1 MTGDLLLS
9 KAINE
14 FIHAREADGYS
25 PSTMIQ
31 YRWGLELLLI
41 CINDKPVHTI
51 TLANLRTYMAW
62 LQTTYIPKRPGG
74 DESPL
79 SGGSLFAAWKSVRA
93 LFLWLASEYKIERI
107 DLDWKRPSFEY
118 PEIIPF
124 TQYEVARL
132 LEGAEFT
139 REAQTV
145 NRQPFRMHRS
155 TSTRDKALIL
165 LLLDT
170 GLRVSEAARL
180 RRQDINLEIGDLHV
194 QPYRSSRKS
203 KPRTVPMGIKTVKAI
218 FKYLNSRNPK
228 NVKNDLVFQTHGY
241 KPMNKDSIRQVIAA
255 IAERVDVADAH
266 PHRFRH
272 TFAIQ
277 FLRNGG
283 DIFTL
288 QRLLGHTSLKMTQV
302 YLAIAQSDIEN
313 AHRRASPVDNW
324 F

>member
-9 KAINE
+9 TAIDE
-14 FIHAREADGYS
+14 FIHARLSDGYS
-25 PSTMIQ
+25 PGTLTQ
-31 YRWGLELLLI
+31 YKWGLELLLI
-41 CINDKPVHTI
+41 CINDKQVQSI
-51 TLANLRTYMAW
+51 TLGNLRTYMGW
-62 LQTTYIPKRPGG
+62 LQTDYIPHRPGG
-74 DESPL
+74 DDSPL

-93 LFLWLASEYKIERI
+93 LYLWLNTEYQVERI
-107 DLDWKRPSFEY
+107 DLNWKRPKFEY

-124 TQYEVARL
+124 TQAEVSRL
-132 LEGAEFT
+132 LVGSELT
-139 REAQTV
+139 REAHTR
-145 NRQPFRMHRS
+145 NRATFQMRRS
-155 TSTRDKALIL
+155 TAIRDKALIL

-180 RRQDINLEIGDLHV
+180 KRQDINLEVGELHV
-194 QPYRSSRKS
+194 QPFRTSRKS
-203 KPRTVPMGIKTVKAI
+203 KPRTIPMGLKTVKAVY
-218 FKYLNSRNPK
+218 KYLNSRVSK
-228 NVKNDLVFQTHGY
+228 DIKSDLVFLTYNH
-241 KPMNKDSIRQVIAA
+241 KPMNKDSIRQALES
-255 IAERVDVADAH
+255 IAERADVPGCH

-288 QRLLGHTSLKMTQV
+288 QRLMGHSSLKMMQV
-302 YLAIAQSDIEN
+302 YLAIAQSDIES